1 MFRLPL
7 VKALPALKPIPMFLL
22 PTLWTRAFAP
32 TAVFFIPVVLSLR
45 DSSPIAVLKLP
56 LALLVSAL
64 SPTAVLLSP
73 LLPNS
78 ALFPAAVLRLPVE
91 LPWSALA
98 PVAVLPSP
106 VVVFSSA
113 AVPNAVLA
121 DPPVGP
127 ESTFMSALSPPAVL
141 LFASLPVG
149 FGGALQLG
157 VTGSIKRSPAI
168 ATLASRFMQ
177 FSSMRRASMR
187 RTTRQV
193 GHGSLREELRV
204 EGIAADEP
212 RPVPR
217 HHHLVLQLHTERRA
231 GLAGVALETQHHVLL
246 QFPLGHDPPRPAAAV
261 RVRDAGALVL
271 QPGLVDH
278 RRVALGLIP
287 RRQPR
292 RPVRELLEGDPR
304 PHERHHTGEAVVC
317 HAVCLPLRRR

>member
-7 VKALPALKPIPMFLL
+7 VKALPALKPIPMFML
-22 PTLWTRAFAP
+22 PTLWRRAFAP

-78 ALFPAAVLRLPVE
+78 VLFPAAVLRLPVE

-98 PVAVLPSP
+98 PVAVLPLP

-121 DPPVGP
+121 APPIGP

-157 VTGSIKRSPAI
+157 VTASINTSPVI
-168 ATLASRFMQ
+168 ATLASRFMPS
-177 FSSMRRASMR
+177 SSMRRAS
-187 RTTRQV
+187 RQAR
-193 GHGSLREELRV
+193 HGSLREE
-204 EGIAADEP
+204 
-212 RPVPR
+212 
-217 HHHLVLQLHTERRA
+217 
-231 GLAGVALETQHHVLL
+231 
-246 QFPLGHDPPRPAAAV
+246 
-261 RVRDAGALVL
+261 
-271 QPGLVDH
+271 
-278 RRVALGLIP
+278 
-287 RRQPR
+287 
-292 RPVRELLEGDPR
+292 
-304 PHERHHTGEAVVC
+304 
-317 HAVCLPLRRR
+317 